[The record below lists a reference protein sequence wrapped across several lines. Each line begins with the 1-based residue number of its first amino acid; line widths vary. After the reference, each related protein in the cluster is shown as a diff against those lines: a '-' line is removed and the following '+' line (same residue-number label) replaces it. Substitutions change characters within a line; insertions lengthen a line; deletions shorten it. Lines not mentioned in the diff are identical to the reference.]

1 MNEVLKVL
9 LVEDSTVD
17 AELILDKLSET
28 GYQVDQGLVDNALEM
43 RKLLSERQWDIVLC
57 DYSMPGFNPFEAL
70 NILREFNIDIPF
82 IVISGTIGEE
92 NVIKLMK
99 AGCHDCI
106 MKFNMTRLPGVI
118 SREIEE
124 ARIKKENRT
133 LKERLQKYQILAE
146 KANDAMFFVDK
157 EGNILEVNDAAIK
170 TYGYTQKGDFEI
182 TQNCPLFP
190 F

>member
-99 AGCHDCI
+99 NDV
-106 MKFNMTRLPGVI
+106 KPR
-118 SREIEE
+118 
-124 ARIKKENRT
+124 
-133 LKERLQKYQILAE
+133 QK
-146 KANDAMFFVDK
+146 
-157 EGNILEVNDAAIK
+157 
-170 TYGYTQKGDFEI
+170 
-182 TQNCPLFP
+182 P
-190 F
+190 FI